1 MRLALTDPARVRALV
16 LVDSAGLGREVHP
29 LLAVDTL
36 PLVGELAILVSRL
49 PGGNLYRTTMS
60 AAVLFAQ
67 PWRVPVDFLTEQHQ
81 CGPRPGQLIR
91 K

>member
-36 PLVGELAILVSRL
+36 PLVGELAILLSHL
-49 PGGNLYRTTMS
+49 PGGNLCRTTMS

-67 PWRVPVDFLTEQHQ
+67 PWRVPVDFLTEHTSAART
-81 CGPRPGQLIR
+81 PVS
-91 K
+91 